1 MSVVEIIA
9 TVLIGAGLLLAVVAA
24 IGLNRFDG
32 VLMRIHAASKPQT
45 LGLLFVFSGVA
56 LVAQSWSLAG
66 FLLVVL
72 LAQMATVPVASVM
85 VGRAAFRRGFVRGGD
100 YAIDE
105 LSDRLADADD
115 DDDDDDEDGFLD
127 DHEGMAHD
135 AEDRFPENVVRP
147 DATAQAVTHRNWAE
161 PEVAAP
167 VGPDVDSLDVDLE
180 DETEREAEEIAERD
194 PRP

>member
-1 MSVVEIIA
+1 MSAVEIIA

-115 DDDDDDEDGFLD
+115 DDDDDDEAGVPGGR
-127 DHEGMAHD
+127 EGMAPD
-135 AEDRFPENVVRP
+135 AEGRP
-147 DATAQAVTHRNWAE
+147 RVTA
-161 PEVAAP
+161 
-167 VGPDVDSLDVDLE
+167 
-180 DETEREAEEIAERD
+180 
-194 PRP
+194 